1 MRILPLA
8 DSSSTSETLRSGLA
22 HAIERFDVL
31 ANPTLLIETITSFS
45 LVLAIILCAV
55 GAVCLVRGW
64 KWHRLIVLVLALL
77 GGIALGHSLT
87 LSMGRSMV
95 IAIAVGL
102 LCAALAA
109 PMLKWTIAI
118 LAGLVGA
125 FVGANAWGLLA
136 PDATSEAWA
145 GAGMGFIALAL
156 ASFILTR
163 LVITFFMSVS
173 GGVLFVTG
181 TLGIM
186 LHIDAIHAPVLEHLQ
201 EVPMVIPLLI
211 AVASVLGFIIQ
222 RPQLDMQFSDADGD
236 GNDD

>member
-118 LAGLVGA
+118 LAGLVGFGVAQDGEKNGQSGEALLSINDQESTRRFTHQYNRTDKVALTA
-125 FVGANAWGLLA
+125 F
-136 PDATSEAWA
+136 A
-145 GAGMGFIALAL
+145 GI
-156 ASFILTR
+156 
-163 LVITFFMSVS
+163 V
-173 GGVLFVTG
+173 
-181 TLGIM
+181 
-186 LHIDAIHAPVLEHLQ
+186 
-201 EVPMVIPLLI
+201 
-211 AVASVLGFIIQ
+211 
-222 RPQLDMQFSDADGD
+222 
-236 GNDD
+236 